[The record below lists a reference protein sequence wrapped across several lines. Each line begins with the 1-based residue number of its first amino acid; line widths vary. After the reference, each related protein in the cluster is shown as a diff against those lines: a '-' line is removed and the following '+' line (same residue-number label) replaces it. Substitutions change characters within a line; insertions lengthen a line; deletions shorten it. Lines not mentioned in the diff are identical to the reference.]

1 MNVDMADFT
10 LNLILEDVKTLISYS
25 IAHKDLDNAKF
36 ESFHKAIIKRYFD
49 AKNIKIN
56 YQEQT
61 IDLNLPMSN
70 GKFTPITF
78 ECLDLE
84 SFIQSCLKK
93 DERNLYYYQNLL
105 TQYNIISAA

>member
-1 MNVDMADFT
+1 MADFT

-25 IAHKDLDNAKF
+25 IANKDIENAKF

-61 IDLNLPMSN
+61 IDINLPISN

-78 ECLDLE
+78 ECLDLK
-84 SFIQSCLKK
+84 SFIQSCLKR
-93 DERNLYYYQNLL
+93 DEKSLYFYQNLL
-105 TQYNIISAA
+105 IRYNIISAA